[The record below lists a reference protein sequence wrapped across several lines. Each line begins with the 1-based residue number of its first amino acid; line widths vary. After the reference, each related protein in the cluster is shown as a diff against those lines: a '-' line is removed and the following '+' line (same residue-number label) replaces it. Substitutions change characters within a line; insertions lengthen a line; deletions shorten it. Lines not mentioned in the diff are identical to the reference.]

1 MTISVIVP
9 VYNQERYVRKCLRS
23 ILQQDFQD
31 LEVIVINDGSAD
43 KSLSIVKKI
52 AEKDNR
58 VKIVDKKNEGVSF
71 ARRDGLKVARG
82 TYVCFVDSD
91 DFLPPHAL
99 KTLYDIMIREDVDVV
114 AGQCIR
120 QMGLY
125 KRRGRSLERISGRK
139 LAVPELWDDFYISFF
154 GVNILPVQM
163 WGKIYKKS
171 VIDKAMSEVSLF
183 SDTIRTM
190 GEDEYFNLMLH
201 PYINSMYVSNKH
213 IYVYRYGGGT
223 SKYNPH
229 LCELYEFS
237 DIRLDLLDQYKYS
250 QAYDTLF
257 IEYKNYIFSD
267 ICQRME
273 YQHDGKAQICSF
285 LKEELG
291 KRKVFKRMQS
301 LYEGK
306 STSEE
311 MDALLSQ
318 DTEKIWSLA
327 NKRLEK
333 GQKRRWLKKCIC
345 RFFK

>member
-43 KSLSIVKKI
+43 NSLSIVKKI
-52 AEKDNR
+52 AEKDKR

-82 TYVCFVDSD
+82 AYVCFVDSD

-99 KTLYDIMIREDVDVV
+99 KTLYDIMTREDVDIV

-125 KRRGRSLERISGRK
+125 KRRGRSLESISGRK
-139 LAVPELWDDFYISFF
+139 LSVPELWDDFYISFF

-183 SDTIRTM
+183 SEIVRSM

-201 PYINSMYVSNKH
+201 PYIKSMYICNTHV
-213 IYVYRYGGGT
+213 YVYRYGGIT

-229 LCELYEFS
+229 ITELFYFS
-237 DIRLDLLDQYKYS
+237 DYRLHLLDQYQYVKGYN
-250 QAYDTLF
+250 ALF
-257 IEYKNYIFSD
+257 SEYKNYLFTD

-273 YQHDGKAQICSF
+273 YRHESKEQISQF
-285 LKEELG
+285 LQEELG
-291 KRKVFKRMQS
+291 RRAVFKRM
-301 LYEGK
+301 LPYYKGK
-306 STSEE
+306 QTNEE
-311 MDALLSQ
+311 MAALLLK
-318 DTEKIWSLA
+318 DMDKIWTLA
-327 NKRLEK
+327 CKRHEK
-333 GQKRRWLKKCIC
+333 GKKKRWVKKCIQ
-345 RFFK
+345 FLT